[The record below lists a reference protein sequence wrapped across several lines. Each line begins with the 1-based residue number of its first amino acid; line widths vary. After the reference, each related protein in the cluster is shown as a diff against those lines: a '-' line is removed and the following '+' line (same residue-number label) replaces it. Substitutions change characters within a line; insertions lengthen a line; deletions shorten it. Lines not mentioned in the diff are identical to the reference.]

1 MNIALEI
8 MESAV
13 DTGQNKYAESVVLV
27 DVINRVGNEESA
39 ISINRWLTLC
49 LKRRMPVLA
58 VPLMDAV
65 TAPLKEGSVESM
77 EKSKYSRGAVL
88 IWM

>member
-1 MNIALEI
+1 
-8 MESAV
+8 MESAINMEHQSA
-13 DTGQNKYAESVVLV
+13 DAVLM

-39 ISINRWLTLC
+39 ISINRCLTLC

-65 TAPLKEGSVESM
+65 TAPLKE
-77 EKSKYSRGAVL
+77 
-88 IWM
+88 